1 MTDSPAGRTKTHA
14 AVTGGGSPWRR
25 YQEVVVG
32 RTGLWPTLRF
42 ELGVWL
48 AQVPGALGL
57 ALRKALWPGL
67 LGAVGPGALFGQGIV
82 LRHPGRIRLGARVV
96 LSEGCVLDARH
107 ETVPCAIAL
116 GDDVILSSGVI
127 VQCKG
132 ATIRIGDRS
141 GLGMGSV
148 VLATDANDVTIGAD
162 VAIGPRCV
170 IGGGN
175 YNIGRLDVPIWRQ
188 GIQRDRPIVLEDDLW
203 LGSNVT
209 VLSGVRIGRGSI
221 VAAGAVVTHDIPPHT
236 LAGGVPAK
244 PLRRRIEGGLA
255 RFTPGTP

>member
-1 MTDSPAGRTKTHA
+1 MTAGGRTKTHA
-14 AVTGGGSPWRR
+14 AVTGDGSAWRR
-25 YQEVVVG
+25 YQAVVVG
-32 RTGLWPTLRF
+32 RTDVGSVLRF
-42 ELGVWL
+42 ELGAWL

-57 ALRKALWPGL
+57 ALRKALWPRL
-67 LGAVGPGALFGQGIV
+67 FAAVGPGVLFGHGIV
-82 LRHPGRIRLGARVV
+82 LRHPGRVRLGARVV
-96 LSEGCVLDARH
+96 LSEACVLDARH
-107 ETVPCAIAL
+107 EAVPCAIVL
-116 GDDVILSSGVI
+116 GDDVILSSGVV

-132 ATIRIGDRS
+132 AAIRIGDRS
-141 GLGMGSV
+141 GLGTGSV

-221 VAAGAVVTHDIPPHT
+221 VAAGAVVTRDIPPYT

-244 PLRRRIEGGLA
+244 PLRRRVEGGLA
-255 RFTPGTP
+255 GLAPAPP